1 MIPWRERVGAGV
13 LGLVLLGVLCV
24 AAGLSPSPAGH
35 GTHEQLGL
43 PACGFY
49 ASTGRPC
56 PTCGMTTAFAHAAHA
71 QPVRAFLTQPMGAIL
86 ALGASVMVWGCLH
99 VAMLGSRLGRVS
111 GRLVRPRVLWSLVGV
126 WGASWGY
133 TMLTW

>member
-1 MIPWRERVGAGV
+1 MIHWRERVVAGV
-13 LGLVLLGVLCV
+13 LGLVLLGMLCV
-24 AAGLSPSPAGH
+24 GAALSPSPAGH

-49 ASTGRPC
+49 VSTGQPC

-71 QPVRAFLTQPMGAIL
+71 EPVQSLLTQPMGAIL
-86 ALGASVMVWGCLH
+86 ALGASVMVWACLH
-99 VAMLGSRLGRVS
+99 VSVFGSRLGRVA
-111 GRLVRPRVLWSLVGV
+111 GKLMRPPVLWSLVGV